1 MILDKEK
8 KSVLLLRR
16 GRNASPGLQQIP
28 GGPRGDF
35 QLKRILSFVFLSCLA
50 AAAFA
55 SNSTMPDG
63 TEFPTWE
70 KAPLHFSKTYYVD
83 CQAKNADDSGTGT
96 REHPFRTI
104 DKAAQVLQ
112 PGERVVIAEGVYRE
126 MIRPAH
132 GGTGPDAMI
141 SYEAAPGA
149 KVIVKGSR
157 IVTGWQR
164 SEGWN
169 YGIDPQTKQPVKAW
183 ELHLDAS
190 LFPDAYNPFEVDN
203 VIGNRTW
210 LRYAEDNMGT
220 YFRRRGLVFVDGHPL
235 EPVETAS
242 ELAGP
247 SPRSMNYFTNIHW
260 SPLFKEFQPEA
271 GKVWIETNGLTLH
284 IRLAND
290 DDPAKHTIEITT
302 QEQIFSPALRYQ
314 SYIRVKGITFMHA
327 GNGFPVPQRGMV
339 SVNRGNHFIFEDDTF
354 EWANSVGLDIGNE
367 DWAAS
372 RPPQPVGFDVVR
384 GNTFRYCGIEGLG
397 GTGGPQSTLVEKNL
411 FEWIGWQDAAM
422 MSESG
427 GTKMHV
433 AHNLLF
439 RNNVIRHI
447 RHANGIWLDIGNANV
462 RITGNVFADIP
473 GNVNPHAIHIEGS
486 DDLNQIDDNIFSDLT
501 GGILIRDTNN
511 VIIAYNLFLDCKEVC
526 VDTVS
531 GINGPRP
538 VGGHTND
545 VHNLMVHDNI
555 FSTTGRSAIEFNN
568 GHNDADGNVYGAQ
581 PGPAM
586 FGQPFLR
593 VKFPEPPEWD
603 NLKSWRE
610 QRGWDLH
617 GTMAEIAAALDPDKL
632 ELTMTV
638 KGDVKPL
645 PIYKNIDSD
654 FFGKSVTGDRVA
666 GPFVDLM
673 TRSGPRAVDPR

>member
-1 MILDKEK
+1 MATLK
-8 KSVLLLRR
+8 KCVGLVS
-16 GRNASPGLQQIP
+16 SPGWHR
-28 GGPRGDF
+28 GGSL
-35 QLKRILSFVFLSCLA
+35 LKRTLISLVLSCLA
-50 AAAFA
+50 VSAFA
-55 SNSTMPDG
+55 SNSTLPDG
-63 TEFPTWE
+63 TEFPMWE
-70 KAPLHFSKTYYVD
+70 KAFHFSKTYYVD
-83 CQAKNADDSGTGT
+83 CQAKNVDDNGPGTKD
-96 REHPFRTI
+96 HPFRTI
-104 DKAAQVLQ
+104 NKAAQVLQ

-126 MIRPAH
+126 FIQPAR

-149 KVIVKGSR
+149 KVVVKGSR
-157 IVTGWQR
+157 VVTGWQQG
-164 SEGWN
+164 EGWS
-169 YGIDPQTKQPVKAW
+169 YGFDPTTHTPVKAW
-183 ELHLDAS
+183 ELHLDPS

-235 EPVETAS
+235 EPVETAG

-271 GKVWIETNGLTLH
+271 GKVWIETNGMTLH

-302 QEQIFSPALRYQ
+302 QEQAFSPAKRYQ

-327 GNGFPVPQRGMV
+327 GNGFPVPQRGLV
-339 SVNRGNHFIFEDDTF
+339 STNRGNHFIFEDDTF

-411 FEWIGWQDAAM
+411 FECIGWQDAVK

-433 AHNLLF
+433 AKNLLF

-473 GNVNPHAIHIEGS
+473 GDVNPHAIHIEGS
-486 DDLNQIDDNIFSDLT
+486 EDLNQIDNNIFSDLT

-526 VDTVS
+526 VDTMS

-538 VGGHTND
+538 IFGHTND
-545 VHNLMVHDNI
+545 VHNLMVHDNV
-555 FSTTGRSAIEFNN
+555 FSSKGRSAIEFTNTR
-568 GHNDADGNVYGAQ
+568 NDADGNVYANP

-586 FGQPFLR
+586 FWQPFLR
-593 VKFPEPPEWD
+593 VKFPEPAEWH

-610 QRGWDLH
+610 EHSWDTH
-617 GTMAEIAAALDPDKL
+617 GAMADITAALDPDKL
-632 ELTMTV
+632 ELTLTV

-645 PIYKNIDSD
+645 AAYKGIDSD
-654 FFGKSVTGDRVA
+654 FFGKPVSGDRIA
-666 GPFVDLM
+666 GPFADMLTASG
-673 TRSGPRAVDPR
+673 TRSVDPR

>member
-1 MILDKEK
+1 MKH
-8 KSVLLLRR
+8 
-16 GRNASPGLQQIP
+16 
-28 GGPRGDF
+28 
-35 QLKRILSFVFLSCLA
+35 VFLCALA
-50 AAAFA
+50 LAIASAAVFA
-55 SNSTMPDG
+55 DSSRMPDG
-63 TEFPTWE
+63 SEFPAWE
-70 KAPLHFSKTYYVD
+70 KPLNFTKTYYVD
-83 CQAKNADDSGTGT
+83 CNAKNADDNGPGTKD
-96 REHPFRTI
+96 HPFKTI
-104 DKAAQVLQ
+104 NHAAQVLQ
-112 PGERVVIAEGVYRE
+112 PGERVVIESGVYRE
-126 MIRPAH
+126 EIRPAR

-141 SYEAAPGA
+141 GYEAARGA
-149 KVIVKGSR
+149 QVVVKGSDVATDWR
-157 IVTGWQR
+157 P

-169 YGIDPQTKQPVKAW
+169 FGFNPETHKPVKAW
-183 ELHLDAS
+183 ELKLTPEM
-190 LFPDAYNPFEVDN
+190 FPDGYNPFEVDN
-203 VIGNRTW
+203 VLGNRTW

-220 YFRRRGLVFVDGHPL
+220 YFRRRGLVFVDGPPL
-235 EPVETAS
+235 EPVETAG

-271 GKVWIETNGLTLH
+271 GKVWIEPNGLTLH

-302 QEQIFSPALRYQ
+302 REQVFTPANRYE
-314 SYIRVKGITFMHA
+314 SYIRVKGIAFEQA

-354 EWANSVGLDIGNE
+354 EWANSVGRDIGNE

-384 GNTFRYCGIEGLG
+384 HNVFRYCGIEGLG
-397 GTGGPQSTLVEKNL
+397 GTGGPENTLVERNL

-439 RNNVIRHI
+439 RNNVVRHI
-447 RHANGIWLDIGNANV
+447 RHANGIWLDIGNAND

-473 GNVNPHAIHIEGS
+473 GNVNPHGIHIEGS
-486 DDLNQIDDNIFSDLT
+486 EALNEIDNNIFDHLT

-511 VIIAYNLFLDCKEVC
+511 VIIAYNLFLDCVEVC

-538 VGGHTND
+538 IFGHTND
-545 VHNLMVHDNI
+545 VHNLMVHDNV
-555 FSTTGRSAIEFNN
+555 FFKMGRSAIEFNN
-568 GHNDADGNVYGAQ
+568 GKNDADGNVYGNP
-581 PGPAM
+581 PGAAR
-586 FGQPFLR
+586 FSQPFLR
-593 VKFPEPPEWD
+593 VKFPEPAEWD
-603 NLKSWRE
+603 DLASWRE
-610 QRGWDLH
+610 QRGWDKS
-617 GTMAEIAAALDPDKL
+617 GTMANVTADLDPDKL

-638 KGDVKPL
+638 TGDVKPL
-645 PIYKNIDSD
+645 PVYKDLDSD
-654 FFGKSVTGDRVA
+654 FFGHAISGDERLP
-666 GPFVDLM
+666 GPFTDLTTM
-673 TRSGPRAVDPR
+673 TGARNIDPR